1 MNEKEKRPVDRRIQ
15 KTRKLLFDALMDL
28 ILEKGY
34 EAVTVQD
41 IIDKANVGRST
52 FYAHFENKDQLLYGS
67 HQELTHLLF
76 MVDQEGKTEPIDFLT
91 LYSHAKAHH
100 HVAKAMLGKQ
110 GGNLVISHFRDAMA
124 HKILSEMKKEI
135 GNSAADKKMLS
146 FTAEATAAAL
156 TSLLT
161 CWLDEDMPF
170 TVEEMARKSNTVYFA
185 MFGQEPTEQF
195 TSR

>member
-67 HQELTHLLF
+67 HQELNQILF
-76 MVDQEGKTEPIDFLT
+76 SVQNTAEEIDFLT
-91 LYSHAKAHH
+91 LYTHAQKHS
-100 HVAKAMLGKQ
+100 HVAKAMLGKK
-110 GGNLVISHFRDAMA
+110 GGELVIGYFRDAMA
-124 HKILSEMKKEI
+124 FKILNEMKRGAGDGKGEQKM
-135 GNSAADKKMLS
+135 SAFA
-146 FTAEATAAAL
+146 AEAAAAAL
-156 TSLLT
+156 TRLLT
-161 CWLDEDMPF
+161 CWLDHDMPF
-170 TVEEMARKSNTVYFA
+170 TVEEMAQQSEKLYVSIRS
-185 MFGQEPTEQF
+185 
-195 TSR
+195 S